1 MYTQNNQYPPYNPLF
16 FCIRS
21 IPCCSSCATPIP
33 SSFGTPT
40 GVQTGRGNGGKQH
53 YSHSNHVWEDMEEDE
68 DKTCEDDADDDY
80 DMEDINDAA
89 LSKITNFAY
98 KTDNNVSHFSTL

>member
-1 MYTQNNQYPPYNPLF
+1 MLIQFSIVQKLHHSVVEVELEIGAGGGPQAELLSAVINDGNN
-16 FCIRS
+16 
-21 IPCCSSCATPIP
+21 
-33 SSFGTPT
+33 
-40 GVQTGRGNGGKQH
+40 
-53 YSHSNHVWEDMEEDE
+53 VWEDMEEDE

-80 DMEDINDAA
+80 DMEDIDDAA

>member
-1 MYTQNNQYPPYNPLF
+1 MELGIGAGGGPQAEL
-16 FCIRS
+16 
-21 IPCCSSCATPIP
+21 P
-33 SSFGTPT
+33 SA
-40 GVQTGRGNGGKQH
+40 VIDDGND
-53 YSHSNHVWEDMEEDE
+53 VWEDMEEDE

-80 DMEDINDAA
+80 DMEDIDDAA

>member
-1 MYTQNNQYPPYNPLF
+1 MLIQF
-16 FCIRS
+16 S
-21 IPCCSSCATPIP
+21 IIQKRHHSVVEMELGIGAGGGPQAELP
-33 SSFGTPT
+33 SA
-40 GVQTGRGNGGKQH
+40 VIDDGND
-53 YSHSNHVWEDMEEDE
+53 VWEDMEEDE

-80 DMEDINDAA
+80 DMEDIDDAA

>member
-1 MYTQNNQYPPYNPLF
+1 MELGIGAGGGPQAEL
-16 FCIRS
+16 
-21 IPCCSSCATPIP
+21 P
-33 SSFGTPT
+33 SA
-40 GVQTGRGNGGKQH
+40 VIDDGND
-53 YSHSNHVWEDMEEDE
+53 VWEDMEEDE

-80 DMEDINDAA
+80 DMEDIDDAV

>member
-1 MYTQNNQYPPYNPLF
+1 MPDTTSLPPN
-16 FCIRS
+16 
-21 IPCCSSCATPIP
+21 
-33 SSFGTPT
+33 
-40 GVQTGRGNGGKQH
+40 
-53 YSHSNHVWEDMEEDE
+53 SNDVWEDMEED

-80 DMEDINDAA
+80 DMEDIDDTA